1 MKSWRRVLR
10 KLDGNLFT
18 EMCSDHPTLTGTQ
31 RTSAIQEYSSRL
43 EFKHKNM
50 CSALMEVR
58 GVPCRVF
65 FPINYY
71 YFNQLDFLLLRLFAA
86 VIGSGIQI
94 FLMLAIT
101 IFFAMLGMLSP
112 ASRGALLTA
121 AIFLYE
127 FMGLV
132 AGYYSGRLYKT
143 IKGKEWKVN

>member
-1 MKSWRRVLR
+1 MLNHDV
-10 KLDGNLFT
+10 G
-18 EMCSDHPTLTGTQ
+18 
-31 RTSAIQEYSSRL
+31 SRGS
-43 EFKHKNM
+43 M
-50 CSALMEVR
+50 S
-58 GVPCRVF
+58 GF
-65 FPINYY
+65 FSINYY
-71 YFNQLDFLLLRLFAA
+71 NLYQIDFLLLRLFAA

-132 AGYYSGRLYKT
+132 AGYYSGRLYRT
-143 IKGKEWKVN
+143 IKGKEWKVKNI

>member
-1 MKSWRRVLR
+1 M
-10 KLDGNLFT
+10 F
-18 EMCSDHPTLTGTQ
+18 
-31 RTSAIQEYSSRL
+31 
-43 EFKHKNM
+43 
-50 CSALMEVR
+50 
-58 GVPCRVF
+58 
-65 FPINYY
+65 
-71 YFNQLDFLLLRLFAA
+71 RLFAA

-132 AGYYSGRLYKT
+132 AGYYAGRLYKT
-143 IKGKEWKVN
+143 SKGKEWKVCVLLDQVRGENSNRLCNVIKGTFK